1 MISFFRMSLKKED
14 SLARGDFSLRMVSS
28 GTKIWNQLMMFIVI
42 GILPLAFPNLI
53 HVRHRIVVFIT
64 VGLALLTSVIIAVDG

>member
-1 MISFFRMSLKKED
+1 MSLKKED

-42 GILPLAFPNLI
+42 GILPASPS
-53 HVRHRIVVFIT
+53 RIIER
-64 VGLALLTSVIIAVDG
+64 